1 MKAECRMLF
10 EAMVQP
16 VLVRGGSGKLCRR
29 ALVYCRRALVYCRVS
44 PLHRETL
51 WASGNPDGSHANTS
65 STAGGAA
72 VFRSLFWGF
81 GRV

>member
-16 VLVRGGSGKLCRR
+16 VLVRGGSGKL
-29 ALVYCRRALVYCRVS
+29 CRRALVYCRVS

-72 VFRSLFWGF
+72 VFR
-81 GRV
+81 